1 MRVVR
6 VENTT
11 RAALIGDRIELAHSS
26 MRRLF
31 GLLGRRGLSAGG
43 GLWISPSSGI
53 HTMGMAFPIDVIGLD
68 RNRNIVKLWNSLRPF
83 RLTSIS
89 FKMKSVLE
97 LPAGTILASGAQLGD
112 TLQITSA
119 GAAKEEE

>member
-11 RAALIGDRIELAHSS
+11 RAVLIGDRIELAHSS

-68 RNRNIVKLWNSLRPF
+68 RNHNIVKLWNSLRPF

-119 GAAKEEE
+119 GVAKEEE

>member
-6 VENTT
+6 VENKT

-68 RNRNIVKLWNSLRPF
+68 RNYNIVKLWNSVRPF

-89 FKMKSVLE
+89 LQIKSVLE
-97 LPAGTILASGAQLGD
+97 LPAGIIQTSGAQIGD
-112 TLQITSA
+112 TLQITPV
-119 GAAKEEE
+119 GTAKEEV

>member
-11 RAALIGDRIELAHSS
+11 RAVLIGDRIELAHSS

-119 GAAKEEE
+119 GVAKEEE

>member
-31 GLLGRRGLSAGG
+31 GLLGRRGLSAGS
-43 GLWISPSSGI
+43 GLWIAPSSGI

-68 RNRNIVKLWNSLRPF
+68 RDYNIVKLWSSLRPF

-89 FKMKSVLE
+89 FQMKSVLE
-97 LPAGTILASGAQLGD
+97 LPAGTIQASGAQIGD
-112 TLQITSA
+112 TLQITPA
-119 GAAKEEE
+119 AAAKEEV